1 MQGRSGQ
8 NITLIKTKPPKKIYM
23 FRKNKTSNQEQ
34 PDRIERVTSVLGSGI
49 IWKGKLTGKGGV
61 RIEGTFEGEI
71 AIQGLVVVGETGKIT
86 CENVR
91 ANTVIVAGG
100 VNGGITAEKLEIRKT
115 GRVWGNV
122 IVSAFSTEEGGF
134 LRGQITMQDKV
145 DLELKQTNNDM
156 SESTEET
163 STEPPTS

>member
-1 MQGRSGQ
+1 
-8 NITLIKTKPPKKIYM
+8 M
-23 FRKNKTSNQEQ
+23 FRKNTPSNQEQ
-34 PDRIERVTSVLGSGI
+34 PARVERVTSVLGSGI

-71 AIQGLVVVGETGKIT
+71 AIQGLVVIGETGKVT
-86 CENVR
+86 CENIR
-91 ANTVIVAGG
+91 ANTVIIAGG
-100 VNGGITAEKLEIRKT
+100 LNGGITAEKLEIRKT

-145 DLELKQTNNDM
+145 DLGLEQNDLDI
-156 SESTEET
+156 SESAEELT
-163 STEPPTS
+163 ADPPAS

>member
-1 MQGRSGQ
+1 MF
-8 NITLIKTKPPKKIYM
+8 KK
-23 FRKNKTSNQEQ
+23 NTTSDQEQ
-34 PDRIERVTSVLGSGI
+34 PERIERVTSVLGSGI

-71 AIQGLVVVGETGKIT
+71 AIQGLVVVGETGKVT

-91 ANTVIVAGG
+91 ANTVIIAGG
-100 VNGGITAEKLEIRKT
+100 MNGGITAEKLEIRKT

-134 LRGQITMQDKV
+134 LRGQITMQDEV
-145 DLELKQTNNDM
+145 DLGFKQTEDDI
-156 SESTEET
+156 SESEEQLSSDLPNT
-163 STEPPTS
+163 

>member
-1 MQGRSGQ
+1 
-8 NITLIKTKPPKKIYM
+8 M
-23 FRKNKTSNQEQ
+23 FRKKTTSDQEQ
-34 PDRIERVTSVLGSGI
+34 PERIERVTSVLGSGI

-71 AIQGLVVVGETGKIT
+71 AIQGLVVVGETGKVT

-91 ANTVIVAGG
+91 ANTVIIAGG
-100 VNGGITAEKLEIRKT
+100 KNGGITAEKLEIRKT

-134 LRGQITMQDKV
+134 LRGQITMQDEV
-145 DLELKQTNNDM
+145 DLGLKQNDHDI
-156 SESTEET
+156 SESAEEL
-163 STEPPTS
+163 SIDPPAS

>member
-1 MQGRSGQ
+1 
-8 NITLIKTKPPKKIYM
+8 M
-23 FRKNKTSNQEQ
+23 FRKNTTSNQEQ
-34 PDRIERVTSVLGSGI
+34 PERIERVTSVLGSGI

-71 AIQGLVVVGETGKIT
+71 AIQGLVVVGETGKVT

-91 ANTVIVAGG
+91 ANTVIIAGG
-100 VNGGITAEKLEIRKT
+100 LNGGITADKLEIRKT

-134 LRGQITMQDKV
+134 LRGQITMQDEV
-145 DLELKQTNNDM
+145 DLGLKQNDHDI
-156 SESTEET
+156 SESTVELSED
-163 STEPPTS
+163 SPAS

>member
-1 MQGRSGQ
+1 
-8 NITLIKTKPPKKIYM
+8 M
-23 FRKNKTSNQEQ
+23 FRKNTPSNQEQ
-34 PDRIERVTSVLGSGI
+34 PARVERVTSVLGSGI

-71 AIQGLVVVGETGKIT
+71 AIQGLVVIGETGKVT
-86 CENVR
+86 CENIH
-91 ANTVIVAGG
+91 ANTVIIAGG
-100 VNGGITAEKLEIRKT
+100 LNGGIIADKLEIRKT

-145 DLELKQTNNDM
+145 DLGLEQNDLDI
-156 SESTEET
+156 SESAEELT
-163 STEPPTS
+163 ADPPAS

>member
-1 MQGRSGQ
+1 
-8 NITLIKTKPPKKIYM
+8 M
-23 FRKNKTSNQEQ
+23 FRKKTPSNQEQ
-34 PDRIERVTSVLGSGI
+34 PARVERVTSVLGSGI

-71 AIQGLVVVGETGKIT
+71 AIQGLVVIGETGKVT
-86 CENVR
+86 CENIR
-91 ANTVIVAGG
+91 ANTVIIAGG
-100 VNGGITAEKLEIRKT
+100 LNGGITADKLEIRKT

-145 DLELKQTNNDM
+145 DLGLEQNDLDI
-156 SESTEET
+156 SESAEELT
-163 STEPPTS
+163 ADPPAS

>member
-1 MQGRSGQ
+1 
-8 NITLIKTKPPKKIYM
+8 M
-23 FRKNKTSNQEQ
+23 FRKNTTPKQE
-34 PDRIERVTSVLGSGI
+34 PPARIERVTSVLGSGI

-71 AIQGLVVVGETGKIT
+71 AIQGLVVVGETGKVT

-100 VNGGITAEKLEIRKT
+100 LNGGITADKLEIRKT
-115 GRVWGNV
+115 GRVWGDVV
-122 IVSAFSTEEGGF
+122 ISAFSTEEGGF

-145 DLELKQTNNDM
+145 DLGLKQNDHDI
-156 SESTEET
+156 SESAEEL
-163 STEPPTS
+163 SEDPPSS

>member
-1 MQGRSGQ
+1 
-8 NITLIKTKPPKKIYM
+8 M
-23 FRKNKTSNQEQ
+23 FRKNTTSDKEQ

-71 AIQGLVVVGETGKIT
+71 AIQGLVVVGETGKVT

-91 ANTVIVAGG
+91 ANTVIIAGG
-100 VNGGITAEKLEIRKT
+100 MNGSITAEKLEIRKT

-122 IVSAFSTEEGGF
+122 IVSSFSTEEGGF
-134 LRGQITMQDKV
+134 LRGQITMQDEV
-145 DLELKQTNNDM
+145 DLGLKQIDHDI
-156 SESTEET
+156 SESAEKL
-163 STEPPTS
+163 SVDPPAS